1 MTGKELILYILEND
15 LENEDIIKDG
25 VFIWLMDEKEAAV
38 KFDVGVATIRTWYVC
53 GQIDGTKIGDHL
65 YFLRN
70 VKDPR
75 VRENTDINAD
85 SNIH

>member
-15 LENEDIIKDG
+15 LENEVVIKDG

-38 KFDVGVATIRTWYVC
+38 KFDVGVATIRAWYVC
-53 GQIDGTKIGDHL
+53 GQLDGTKIGDHL

-85 SNIH
+85 GNAH

>member
-15 LENEDIIKDG
+15 LENEDVIKDG

-38 KFDVGVATIRTWYVC
+38 KFDVGVATIRAWYVC
-53 GQIDGTKIGDHL
+53 GHLDGTKIGDHL

-70 VKDPR
+70 AKDPR
-75 VRENTDINAD
+75 KNEKLEK
-85 SNIH
+85 

>member
-15 LENEDIIKDG
+15 LENEVVIKNG
-25 VFIWLMDEKEAAV
+25 VFVWLMDEEEAAI
-38 KFDVGVATIRTWYVC
+38 KFDVGVATIRAWYIC
-53 GQIDGTKIGDHL
+53 GMLNGTKIGDHL

-75 VRENTDINAD
+75 KDDKHEK
-85 SNIH
+85 

>member
-15 LENEDIIKDG
+15 LENEDVIKDG

-38 KFDVGVATIRTWYVC
+38 KFDVGVATIRAWYVR
-53 GQIDGTKIGDHL
+53 GQIDGTKIGDRL

-75 VRENTDINAD
+75 VRENTDINAY

>member
-15 LENEDIIKDG
+15 LENEDVIKDG
-25 VFIWLMDEKEAAV
+25 VFIWLMDEKEAAI
-38 KFDVGVATIRTWYVC
+38 KFDVGVATVRAWYAC
-53 GQIDGTKIGDHL
+53 GQLDGTQIGDHL

-75 VRENTDINAD
+75 KTEKLEK
-85 SNIH
+85 